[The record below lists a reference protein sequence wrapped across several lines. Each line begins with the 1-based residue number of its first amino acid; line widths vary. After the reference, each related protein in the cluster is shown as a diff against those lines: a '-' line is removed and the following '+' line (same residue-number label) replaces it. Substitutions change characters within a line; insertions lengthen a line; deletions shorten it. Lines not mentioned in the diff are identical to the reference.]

1 MPVKF
6 YILHRYINYFL
17 NQLGYLHD
25 NKADIAWTFVEYQNL
40 FTETSNIQR
49 REAELNI
56 VSTSVNKFDVQQKS
70 IQYLLCYKLLFKKN
84 ERNEKISV
92 QKFFH

>member
-1 MPVKF
+1 MIIKQ
-6 YILHRYINYFL
+6 ILHGLSL
-17 NQLGYLHD
+17 NIKIYLP
-25 NKADIAWTFVEYQNL
+25 
-40 FTETSNIQR
+40 ETSNIQR

-84 ERNEKISV
+84 ERNEKVSV
-92 QKFFH
+92 QKIFH